1 MEEIHMRRNTV
12 TFDHHR
18 YLLPPTSDPAVLQ
31 RAVVASVTSGVGFVD
46 VDVAGTG
53 TMSVLVTDRMSV
65 IFESEDYEDEISFI
79 GPMNHVAESQFDLM
93 WS

>member
-1 MEEIHMRRNTV
+1 MRRTTV
-12 TFDHHR
+12 TFDNHKH
-18 YLLPPTSDPAVLQ
+18 LLSQTSDPALLQ

-53 TMSVLVTDRMSV
+53 TMSVLVTDRTSV
-65 IFESEDYEDEISFI
+65 VFESEEFEEIASFI
-79 GPMNHVAESQFDLM
+79 GPENRRTMEHFDLV

>member
-1 MEEIHMRRNTV
+1 MRRNTV
-12 TFDHHR
+12 TFDDHT
-18 YLLPPTSDPAVLQ
+18 YLLCPTSNPADLQ

-46 VDVAGTG
+46 VDVAGER

-65 IFESEDYEDEISFI
+65 IFESEEFEEPIPFI
-79 GPMNHVAESQFDLM
+79 GPENSLAAQEFDLM

>member
-1 MEEIHMRRNTV
+1 MRRNTV
-12 TFDHHR
+12 TFDDHT
-18 YLLPPTSDPAVLQ
+18 YLLPPASNPADLQ

-46 VDVAGTG
+46 VDVAGER

-65 IFESEDYEDEISFI
+65 IFESEEYDEPAAFI
-79 GPMNHVAESQFDLM
+79 GPENSSAAIEFDLM